1 MSSSSKSIPDLPPE
15 ARNMPLVRLLLAM
28 AREWASIASDVE
40 SLGGVVARAAAAD
53 GGADSIR
60 ELQAVDLIQQRAQ
73 GQANLLTRL
82 TRKIADDQMF
92 DRKRLAELV
101 EDIPF
106 QSIRDSLQAAYE
118 GRSTAAES
126 GSDDSVEWF

>member
-1 MSSSSKSIPDLPPE
+1 MSSSSENIPDIPVE
-15 ARNMPLVRLLLAM
+15 ARNMPLVRLLVAM
-28 AREWASIASDVE
+28 AQEWASIASDVE

-53 GGADSIR
+53 GGAESIR

-82 TRKIADDQMF
+82 TRKIADDQLF

-106 QSIRDSLQAAYE
+106 QSVRDSLQAAYE
-118 GRSTAAES
+118 GRSTSDEAGA
-126 GSDDSVEWF
+126 DDSVDWF

>member
-1 MSSSSKSIPDLPPE
+1 MSSSSENVPDIPLE
-15 ARNMPLVRLLLAM
+15 ARNMPLIRLLLAM
-28 AREWASIASDVE
+28 AQEWASIASDVE

-82 TRKIADDQMF
+82 TRKIADDQLF

-106 QSIRDSLQAAYE
+106 QSVRDSLQAAYE
-118 GRSTAAES
+118 GRGTSEQAGA
-126 GSDDSVEWF
+126 DDSVEWF

>member
-1 MSSSSKSIPDLPPE
+1 MSSSSENVPDIPLE
-15 ARNMPLVRLLLAM
+15 ARNMPLIRLLLAM
-28 AREWASIASDVE
+28 AQEWASIASDVE

-82 TRKIADDQMF
+82 TRKIADDQLF

-106 QSIRDSLQAAYE
+106 QSVRDSLQAAYE
-118 GRSTAAES
+118 GRGTSEQVGA
-126 GSDDSVEWF
+126 DDSVEWF

>member
-1 MSSSSKSIPDLPPE
+1 MSSSSENIPDLPPE

-28 AREWASIASDVE
+28 AQEWASIANDVE
-40 SLGGVVARAAAAD
+40 SLGDVVARAATVD

-73 GQANLLTRL
+73 GQATLLTRL
-82 TRKIADDQMF
+82 TRKIADDQLF

-106 QSIRDSLQAAYE
+106 QSVRDSLQAAYE
-118 GRSTAAES
+118 GRTTGDEAGA
-126 GSDDSVEWF
+126 DDSVDWF

>member
-1 MSSSSKSIPDLPPE
+1 MSSCSENIPDLPPE

-40 SLGGVVARAAAAD
+40 SLGDVVVRAATAD

-73 GQANLLTRL
+73 GQATLLTRL
-82 TRKIADDQMF
+82 TRKIADDQLF

-106 QSIRDSLQAAYE
+106 QSVRDSLQAAYE
-118 GRSTAAES
+118 GRTTGDEAGA
-126 GSDDSVEWF
+126 DDSVDWF